1 MPHRILIVD
10 DSKEDRYAL
19 RRQLSAGPDSRYDI
33 AEADSAEEA
42 LRLCDEQ
49 VPDCVLVDYNMPVMS
64 GLEFLKKLTER
75 FPASE
80 PAVIMLTGQGNEAVA
95 VEAMKAGALDYLV
108 KGIAKGNVL
117 QAIDRSIDV
126 ITLRRRNT
134 EQARQMEVLAVE
146 REELLHRLELQAVQL
161 SEDDRR
167 KDEFLATL
175 AHELRNPLAPMRYAL
190 RILQV
195 AQDNPEAG
203 REACAVMERQLAQM
217 VRLIDDLLDMSRISQ
232 GKVELRRQQVDL
244 ASVLKN
250 AVEASEALIATA
262 GHNLIVELPG
272 TPVLLD
278 GDPARLT
285 QVFSNLLNNSAK
297 YTRPGGRIKVDAS
310 VDGDAAQV
318 SIIDSGIGIAPEH
331 LPRIFDM
338 FAQGQDAPDHAP
350 GGLGI
355 GLTLARRLLDLHG
368 GNIEARSAGR
378 DQGSQFIVRL
388 PTIDPPVTAPETA
401 TQDVKLAKAVPR
413 RILIADDNRDAALSL
428 ETLLGIFGHET
439 MVAFDGREAVVA
451 AEAFQPDLIFLDIG
465 MPHVDG
471 YEACRQI
478 RRQPWGQA
486 MTVVALTGWGQ
497 DEDRRRTTEAG
508 FDMHLVKPIDPPAL
522 DSIMLTLASRVGA
535 RFASARADLSV

>member
-19 RRQLSAGPDSRYDI
+19 RRQLSAAADSRYDI

-108 KGIAKGNVL
+108 KGIAKSNVL

-126 ITLRRRNT
+126 ITLRRRNA
-134 EQARQMEVLAVE
+134 EQARQMEALAVE
-146 REELLHRLELQAVQL
+146 REELLHRLELQAQQL
-161 SEDDRR
+161 SDADRR

-175 AHELRNPLAPMRYAL
+175 AHELRNPLAPIRYAL
-190 RILQV
+190 RIVQV

-203 REACAVMERQLAQM
+203 REACEVMERQLAQM

-244 ASVLKN
+244 SSVLTA
-250 AVEASEALIATA
+250 AVEASDWLIKSAS
-262 GHNLIVELPG
+262 HELVIELPAE
-272 TPVLLD
+272 PILLD
-278 GDPARLT
+278 ADPARLT

-297 YTRPGGRIKVDAS
+297 YTRPGGKIRMVATTED
-310 VDGDAAQV
+310 DAAKV
-318 SIIDSGIGIAPEH
+318 AISDSGIGIPAEQ

-338 FAQGQDAPDHAP
+338 FSQGKEAPGHAP
-350 GGLGI
+350 GGLGV
-355 GLTLARRLLDLHG
+355 GLTLVRRLLDMHG
-368 GNIEARSAGR
+368 GRIDAFSAGPGR
-378 DQGSQFIVRL
+378 GAEFVVLLPRL
-388 PTIDPPVTAPETA
+388 QTASLDAHAGDSATRPVPT
-401 TQDVKLAKAVPR
+401 QR

-428 ETLLGIFGHET
+428 ETLLNLLGHET
-439 MVAFDGREAVVA
+439 RVAFDGREAVIA
-451 AEAFQPDLIFLDIG
+451 GEAFKPDLVLLDLG
-465 MPHVDG
+465 MPQIDG
-471 YEACRQI
+471 FEACRQI
-478 RRQPWGQA
+478 RLCEWGQRA
-486 MTVVALTGWGQ
+486 TVVALTGWGQ
-497 DEDRRRTTEAG
+497 DEDRRRTAAAG
-508 FDMHLVKPIDPPAL
+508 FDMHLVKPIDPTAL
-522 DSIMLTLASRVGA
+522 DNVLGSMN
-535 RFASARADLSV
+535 DSVAPRNQLPN